1 MAKLQSEP
9 GRNRPTELGG
19 SELAK
24 PGDLLIGESPD
35 PINATALSVY
45 APSNFEMS
53 QRAAQALAASSLV
66 PQQFRN
72 VANALIAIDMAN
84 RLKCSPLM
92 VMQQLYVVQGKPSWS
107 AQFIIAAL
115 NACGRFSPLRFV
127 LSGEGMDRQCYAE
140 ATDKSTGET
149 LQGPPV
155 TMTMAKAEGWLDKG
169 GSKWRT
175 MPELMLRYRA
185 GTFFGRLYAPD
196 VLMGLYTQD
205 EALDIA
211 NVQDASKSSINE
223 QPDDDFI

>member
-1 MAKLQSEP
+1 MAKLQPESRRDQPAQLGNTEP
-9 GRNRPTELGG
+9 AEFGDILMDPT
-19 SELAK
+19 
-24 PGDLLIGESPD
+24 PD
-35 PINATALSVY
+35 PVEAAALSVY
-45 APSNFEMS
+45 APSNFELS

-115 NACGRFSPLRFV
+115 NACGRFTPLRYV
-127 LSGEGMDRQCYAE
+127 MAGDAMERQCHAE
-140 ATDKSTGET
+140 ATDRATGEK
-149 LQGPPV
+149 LIGPAV
-155 TMTMAKAEGWLDKG
+155 SMQMAKAEGWLDKN

-211 NVQDASKSSINE
+211 NVQDASKSSISE